1 LKEEWAVEKYEKGNP
16 LVNVLHDAAWHAVMP
31 GPIFYGQYH
40 DEGATIHGG
49 NPSFEHF
56 LKCRKKHPSYPCDG
70 EELFRHQ
77 GSDTGDSSC
86 SLLPLLQR
94 EPGWTGGVWF
104 PFGGDE
110 MMGYSLFEDPH
121 GWFVFFLESRRSS
134 HILQGQ
140 EDLREKLEE
149 LARLYS
155 IREILD
161 PLVATLR
168 ESLGFDWTGILSW
181 NSGEGRWS
189 LTAYNGGEAGG
200 EQNARA
206 EALLKALYWDEE
218 PSGVSLGG
226 LEIRDHLCWWAEASG
241 EDSPWGKVLQE
252 QEMASFLAGTLV
264 SGAQPM
270 LFLGFSGKGNRITSI
285 KKEILQGVWPMVFS
299 TVERYR
305 LIAGMETLSDKD
317 AVTGLLRGNSFLQ
330 KVTVELSRN
339 RRYSY
344 RISLLYLHI
353 QNAQELQQVGGV
365 GAVQDGFRLLAREA
379 LESIRVV
386 DMIGRL
392 DDGGIL
398 VLLPHTPLEGAQVVV
413 GRMKER
419 FRGVS
424 PLPSVPMEVTLRSLS
439 YAEGL
444 IPDTDMVLR
453 EIQKG

>member
-1 LKEEWAVEKYEKGNP
+1 VEKYEKRDS

-31 GPIFYGQYH
+31 APIFYGQYH
-40 DEGATIHGG
+40 EEGVTIHGG

-70 EELFRHQ
+70 EELFGREESSVAVSS
-77 GSDTGDSSC
+77 GSMV
-86 SLLPLLQR
+86 SLFQR
-94 EPGWTGGVWF
+94 EPGWSGGVWF

-110 MMGYSLFEDPH
+110 VMGYSLFEDPH
-121 GWFVFFLESRRSS
+121 GWFVFFLESRTSS
-134 HILQGQ
+134 DILQGQ
-140 EDLREKLEE
+140 EDLRGKLEE

-161 PLVATLR
+161 PLMATLR
-168 ESLGFDWTGILSW
+168 ESLGFDWAGVLSW
-181 NSGEGRWS
+181 DSGEGRWS

-206 EALLKALYWDEE
+206 EALLKSFYREDG
-218 PSGVSLGG
+218 PSGVSLGD
-226 LEIRDHLCWWAEASG
+226 LEIRDHTCWWAESS
-241 EDSPWGKVLQE
+241 EETSSWGNILQE
-252 QEMASFLAGTLV
+252 QEMASFFAGTLV

-270 LFLGFSGKGNRITSI
+270 LFLGFSGKENRVTAI
-285 KKEILQGVWPMVFS
+285 KKAIFQGMWPMIFS
-299 TVERYR
+299 MTERYR
-305 LIAGMETLSDKD
+305 LIVGMETLSDKD
-317 AVTGLLRGNSFLQ
+317 AVTGFLRGKSFLQ

-344 RISLLYLHI
+344 PISLLYLHI
-353 QNAQELQQVGGV
+353 RNAEELQRAGGA

-386 DMIGRL
+386 DIIGRL

-398 VLLPHTPLEGAQVVV
+398 VLLPHTALDGAQVVV

-424 PLPSVPMEVTLRSLS
+424 PLPSVPMEVILRSLS

-444 IPDTDMVLR
+444 IPDTDLVLR
-453 EIQKG
+453 EIRKG